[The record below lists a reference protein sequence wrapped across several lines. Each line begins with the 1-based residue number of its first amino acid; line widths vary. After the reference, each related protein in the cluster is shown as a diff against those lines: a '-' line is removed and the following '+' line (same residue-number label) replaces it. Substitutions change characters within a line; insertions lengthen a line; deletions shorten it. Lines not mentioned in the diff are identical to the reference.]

1 MQGFIVYIKQ
11 YVCNKLFVNRRFW
24 KMHSTDLSKVPHRYA
39 VMLTIHTRLVHPHPF
54 VTERAAM
61 FYKRM
66 CHFRAKPRRYP
77 VPDKKFRSTCRFCI
91 NYQESRYRKPQ
102 VDAAAILWTR
112 NCFSRIPWKSPDVPL
127 NANHWT
133 SMAVSLLSRGF
144 KLLLQ
149 LPLRVRHYPWRL

>member
-1 MQGFIVYIKQ
+1 MQRFIVYIKQ
-11 YVCNKLFVNRRFW
+11 YVYNKLFVNRRFW

-61 FYKRM
+61 FYNRV

-77 VPDKKFRSTCRFCI
+77 CRIKKFRSTLH
-91 NYQESRYRKPQ
+91 QLSGEYREFQ
-102 VDAAAILWTR
+102 IGAAAILRTR
-112 NCFSRIPWKSPDVPL
+112 NCFSRIPRKSPL
-127 NANHWT
+127 T
-133 SMAVSLLSRGF
+133 STIERPRRLSLLSRGF

-149 LPLRVRHYPWRL
+149 LPLRVRRYPRCL